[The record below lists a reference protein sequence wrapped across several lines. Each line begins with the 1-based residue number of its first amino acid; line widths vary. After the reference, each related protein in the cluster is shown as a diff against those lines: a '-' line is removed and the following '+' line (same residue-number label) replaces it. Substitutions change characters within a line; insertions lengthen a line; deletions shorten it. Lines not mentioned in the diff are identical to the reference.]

1 MHYRSAEGANM
12 TQPNRISSETRA
24 KGVNVAVPV
33 ELQIKLAKN
42 RRDLAAARYDL
53 SVRKGRSW
61 NVPPSERMQ
70 G

>member
-1 MHYRSAEGANM
+1 MNCLSVEGANM
-12 TQPNRISSETRA
+12 AQSNRADPGTET

-33 ELQIKLAKN
+33 DLQIQLAKN

-61 NVPPSERMQ
+61 NVPPNKGERQ
-70 G
+70 